1 MHKRLNTA
9 LSRGANDLNWALCF
23 NFPLSHILWNYFLF
37 EGTFI
42 LLGFSGKYGLSKVKN
57 T

>member
-1 MHKRLNTA
+1 MISTGLF
-9 LSRGANDLNWALCF
+9 GF
-23 NFPLSHILWNYFLF
+23 NFPLSHILWNHFLF